1 MPTDHVSQELTKQ
14 PCTLDLEPRAFSFMR
29 LILASTS
36 PRRREIL
43 ALLGLPFE
51 VIPPSFDELA
61 VSNRHVEEEVLD
73 FALGKAESVAKDNP
87 KSIVIGSD
95 TMILIDTKK
104 IGKPNGI
111 ADAKRI
117 LRSLSGKTHRILTSV
132 AILDSLGG
140 PGLRIIE
147 KVYVLMRDYS
157 EKEIEHYLS
166 CSESLD
172 KAGAYS
178 IQGEGRALIES
189 IHGDYLTAVGLPIK
203 PIADYLRSRG
213 LSFPLDVEKLYS
225 DKSFRNWQSF

>member
-1 MPTDHVSQELTKQ
+1 
-14 PCTLDLEPRAFSFMR
+14 MR

-61 VSNRHVEEEVLD
+61 LPNRPVEDEVLA
-73 FALGKAESVAKDNP
+73 FALGKAESVARDNP
-87 KSIVIGSD
+87 ESIVIGSD
-95 TMILIDTKK
+95 TMILLNTKK
-104 IGKPNGI
+104 IGKPGGI
-111 ADAKRI
+111 ADANQI
-117 LRSLSGKTHRILTSV
+117 LSALSGKTHRILTSV
-132 AILDSLGG
+132 AIFDGLGG
-140 PGLRIIE
+140 SGLRIVNDVSI
-147 KVYVLMRDYS
+147 LMRDYS
-157 EKEIEHYLS
+157 DKEIEHYLS

-189 IHGDYLTAVGLPIK
+189 IHGDYLTAVGLPLK

-213 LSFPLDVEKLYS
+213 ISFPLNVEKLYS
-225 DKSFRNWQSF
+225 DKSFLNWRSF

>member
-1 MPTDHVSQELTKQ
+1 
-14 PCTLDLEPRAFSFMR
+14 MR

-61 VSNRHVEEEVLD
+61 LPNRPVEDEVLA
-73 FALGKAESVAKDNP
+73 FALGKAESVARDNP
-87 KSIVIGSD
+87 ESIVIGSD
-95 TMILIDTKK
+95 TMILLNTKK

-111 ADAKRI
+111 ADAKQI
-117 LRSLSGKTHRILTSV
+117 LSALSGKTHRILTSV
-132 AILDSLGG
+132 SIFDGLGG
-140 PGLRIIE
+140 PGLRI
-147 KVYVLMRDYS
+147 VDVVSVLMRDYS
-157 EKEIEHYLS
+157 DKEIEHYLS
-166 CSESLD
+166 CNESLD

-189 IHGDYLTAVGLPIK
+189 IHGDYLAAVGLPLK

-213 LSFPLDVEKLYS
+213 ISFPLNVKKLYS
-225 DKSFRNWQSF
+225 DKSVLNWWKS

>member
-1 MPTDHVSQELTKQ
+1 
-14 PCTLDLEPRAFSFMR
+14 MR

-61 VSNRHVEEEVLD
+61 LPNRPVEDEVLA
-73 FALGKAESVAKDNP
+73 FALGKAESVARDNP
-87 KSIVIGSD
+87 ESIVIGSD
-95 TMILIDTKK
+95 TMILLNTKK
-104 IGKPNGI
+104 IGKPGGI
-111 ADAKRI
+111 ADAKQI
-117 LRSLSGKTHRILTSV
+117 LSALSGKTHRILTSV
-132 AILDSLGG
+132 AIFDGLGG
-140 PGLRIIE
+140 SGLRI
-147 KVYVLMRDYS
+147 VNDVSVLMRDYS
-157 EKEIEHYLS
+157 DKEIEHYLS

-189 IHGDYLTAVGLPIK
+189 IHGDYLTAVGLPLK

-213 LSFPLDVEKLYS
+213 ISFPLNVEKLYS
-225 DKSFRNWQSF
+225 DKSFLNWWRF